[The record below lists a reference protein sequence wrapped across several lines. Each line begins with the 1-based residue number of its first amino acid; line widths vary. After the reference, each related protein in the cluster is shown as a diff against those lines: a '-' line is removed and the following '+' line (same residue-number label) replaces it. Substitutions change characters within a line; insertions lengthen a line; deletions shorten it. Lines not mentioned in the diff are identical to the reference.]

1 MINTLA
7 ILPSDNLK
15 FIIGAVIIAV
25 ALVIAAVFGSFL
37 KIWLQAR
44 FSGAPVK
51 FTSLIGMWLRK
62 IPNKLIV
69 DAKITAHRA

>member
-25 ALVIAAVFGSFL
+25 ALVIAAVFGSFFKNL
-37 KIWLQAR
+37 ASSKIFWC
-44 FSGAPVK
+44 SC
-51 FTSLIGMWLRK
+51 K
-62 IPNKLIV
+62 IHEPYRYV
-69 DAKITAHRA
+69 AA